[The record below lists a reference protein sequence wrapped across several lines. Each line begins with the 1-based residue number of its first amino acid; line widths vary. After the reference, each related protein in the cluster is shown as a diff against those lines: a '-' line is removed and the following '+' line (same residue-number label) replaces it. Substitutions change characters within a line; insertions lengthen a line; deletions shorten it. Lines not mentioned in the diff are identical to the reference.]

1 MSAAVNDRP
10 HDVFSSRPH
19 LPLTGEIHP
28 LRREFERLLATG
40 NAIALTFAM
49 LACTVIYFWPREAVP
64 ISIPAPPTSDIGI
77 FPSPPP
83 IVPTGG
89 GGGEQLAVATDVHD
103 AVIEPVHDEELV
115 PAPTAEPEIDGP
127 GEPGPGGPITEL
139 PPSDGTPLLVEPK
152 SPAPD
157 EFVPFDSAPV
167 LLSYEPPAYP
177 SIVREA
183 GIDGTVNV
191 RVLVGVNGKVKSAY
205 VVDGPPALH
214 NAALASARTALFKAA
229 LQGVH
234 PVEAWV
240 VMPITFQLS
249 TGR

>member
-1 MSAAVNDRP
+1 MSATVNERP
-10 HDVFSSRPH
+10 HDLLSSRPH

-49 LACTVIYFWPREAVP
+49 LACTVIYFWPREATITIP
-64 ISIPAPPTSDIGI
+64 IPPPVVDNGYY
-77 FPSPPP
+77 PQPPP
-83 IVPTGG
+83 IAPGG
-89 GGGEQLAVATDVHD
+89 GGDGGQYTVPVDVKE
-103 AVIEPVHDEELV
+103 ALIEPVDEKELV
-115 PAPTAEPEIDGP
+115 TSTPDEPEIDGP

-139 PPSDGTPLLVEPK
+139 PAVDGPPLVIEPK

-157 EFVPFDSAPV
+157 EFTPYDSAPV
-167 LLSYEPPAYP
+167 LLSCEPPVYP

-191 RVLVGVNGKVKSAY
+191 RVLVGVNGKVKNAY

-214 NAALASARTALFKAA
+214 DAALDSARTALFKSA

-249 TGR
+249 TRH